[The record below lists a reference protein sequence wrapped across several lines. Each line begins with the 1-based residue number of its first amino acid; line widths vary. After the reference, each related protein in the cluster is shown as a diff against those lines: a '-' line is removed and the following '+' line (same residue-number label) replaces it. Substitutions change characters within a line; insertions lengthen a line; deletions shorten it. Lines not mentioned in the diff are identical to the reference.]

1 MKRVILMVLLA
12 IVTLGAVGFEDKK
25 EMVDCYLTK
34 PEVMDKA
41 KRLHAI
47 TIYIG
52 EKQVF
57 PWDTFVDYVN
67 KLDEFQLAIFKHCG
81 VPVKKALINV
91 SGDSTDTTDLL
102 LELMYTHLSAEAIA
116 AEDEGLQ

>member
-12 IVTLGAVGFEDKK
+12 IATLGAVGFEEKR

-34 PEVMDKA
+34 PEVMEKGR
-41 KRLHAI
+41 RLHAV
-47 TIYIG
+47 TVYIG

-57 PWDTFVDYVN
+57 PWDTYVDYIN

-81 VPVKKALINV
+81 VTIKKALINV
-91 SGDSTDTTDLL
+91 SGDGNDTIDLL
-102 LELMYTHLSAEAIA
+102 MELMYTYISAEAIA
-116 AEDEGLQ
+116 AEDEGLR